1 MKPFISQNI
10 CDPIVNYGDII
21 VTISSEDI
29 PASGGDIIPTVSAS
43 QTITYAS
50 GKTRLGDLQIT
61 KDPAV
66 SAPSLGSTL
75 KERTK
80 IKEWNVN
87 IVGEGEKSTTKTID
101 VFQEANEIINRESYR
116 YSGGVYSVVSASGGS
131 STPTPITIIC
141 RATFTSGTT
150 VDSYEEPYTGLFEKI
165 SGEGDVDQTTGKVT
179 YNTRGETIGDEKTT
193 IIHIPH
199 TLTRSETPSFYLEC
213 KQEKNII
220 ESLDLSKGSLKYT
233 YDVVLP
239 SGGTANLKTNGSCI
253 YTITFSSGNITN
265 NISSDII
272 TKYYTV
278 ETIDSHKTFSW
289 EGPKGTFTSL
299 DTKSGSVTVSSKLNN
314 IVGETSTTITLSE
327 YGALIP
333 KEEYSFLGQSSI
345 ISSAI
350 QYNIDITQ
358 SSNFLIS
365 ISIVEAQGEVPV
377 TIFPVT
383 GGTLYFRCKATYS
396 SKFVETVNTGDDAW
410 SLDESLGASMTIST
424 DEYNTKVSITCQR
437 NESEDSKS
445 GSLSVKYNL
454 LSDTIVLTQNPNT
467 VTYHDVVIS
476 SFTADDISSE
486 GGSIRKGE
494 VSYSQLVEYADG
506 HSEVITSG
514 AEISYSDRVTASH
527 LGSTIKDRSVVGQ
540 LTVTVSLNEKS
551 ASKTIDIYQVANKV
565 EKVTIKGWNN
575 TEPITNVSA
584 AGLYD
589 CWYEGWAFY
598 TSQTLEIVK
607 GDYSGWEAPL
617 DWINLEAVPNTD
629 VNAVAVDVLTRGKVV
644 GDTRTNLLYFT
655 YQGKTDYITFT
666 QKANTVTYSI
676 PEFLTSGEVNDIR
689 ASGGSIMFQHSSD
702 SGFIQTASYSSGEE
716 EYITTGGTWTV
727 EGATNGQVTAKGLGE
742 TIKARTKIATVKET
756 ITVNEKSA
764 NRTIDVYQ
772 EANIVTKMV
781 CDGAFSYPQISAKD
795 TSATPTLK
803 TPLATITFRSGSTKN
818 LNSISDAPSGT
829 TIVGTNTGGASRIYT
844 LTEQKNGFNSVDST
858 SGVLSATNMERILG
872 TRTSGTVSCL
882 FSWKLTHNS
891 EYGGTSVTG
900 SNTTTSVCTQGPN
913 EKICGDVNISGGTV
927 PIIPASGG
935 SVSSASGVSASQSIN
950 YTSGITDSGKVSIS
964 YNTVTASS
972 KGTEIS
978 NQNVLNQL
986 IITASG
992 ECEKS
997 ATKRLNVYQA
1007 GNYVTGLS
1015 LKDGSFSY
1023 PNIGPG
1029 DTQAFPSVTNPTNVY
1044 TYSSG
1049 ATGNTTPDSL
1059 YGTLSGE
1066 SPTYTL
1072 ETVQN
1077 GFTAVDRDTGTLT
1090 ATSYGTTV
1098 GSSRRSG
1105 IVTRYVK
1112 HTWTPTGTYNGAG
1125 TKSGSIQ
1132 HQASCL
1138 QGSNSIE
1145 SYSYGSWNITIS
1157 ANPATLPAS
1166 GGTSTITA
1174 TAERT
1179 KTPIYSSGSLGTPEK
1194 ETATPTLSGS
1204 APGFSLSGTTVTA
1217 EHRGTT
1223 EGGQRTIEITASYGG
1238 TSKKIT
1244 ITQLENYVD
1253 HYEYGSWSIN
1263 LSAQPTSLP
1272 ASGGTSKIT
1281 TTCTRTKT
1289 PIYDSGSSGN
1299 SSTESA
1305 TPSLSISG
1313 EGFSISGTTVTA
1325 ENRANIPG
1333 SRRTATVI
1341 SSYSGVSKSVI
1352 IEQEA
1357 NTRSYSDITI
1367 LSASTDKVPASG
1379 GTVESGYVS
1388 FEQTESFSSG
1398 YSQKLTTSTNI
1409 VWGVLVVSNLGTTEA
1424 SERQVG
1430 VISVQV
1436 TLNGKSARKEDV
1448 PVIQEAN
1455 TKSYDTEKGITI
1467 SDFHYP
1473 EAPYAQTTLHPVVEA
1488 TMPVK
1493 YTSGASQNETIPL
1506 SYMSYGWYA
1515 GDSGKANLSYASGS
1529 ISWPYNDTYNW
1540 RTCQVKV
1547 TVSFQGKTAEEHTK
1561 VYQEA
1566 EIMRLYFE
1574 NNGPT
1579 QIQLGMGLNGSDIIG
1594 NNSINSGSSLTWTLT
1609 SYQKEGI
1616 YDWNKMYL
1624 FGRIQSGSYPY
1635 YIYNKSIS
1643 LNNYITLNNAW
1654 VILMGNAYP
1663 VKSIVDTTTKINSA
1677 GGALP

>member
-87 IVGEGEKSTTKTID
+87 IVGEGEKS
-101 VFQEANEIINRESYR
+101 
-116 YSGGVYSVVSASGGS
+116 
-131 STPTPITIIC
+131 
-141 RATFTSGTT
+141 
-150 VDSYEEPYTGLFEKI
+150 
-165 SGEGDVDQTTGKVT
+165 
-179 YNTRGETIGDEKTT
+179 
-193 IIHIPH
+193 
-199 TLTRSETPSFYLEC
+199 
-213 KQEKNII
+213 
-220 ESLDLSKGSLKYT
+220 
-233 YDVVLP
+233 
-239 SGGTANLKTNGSCI
+239 
-253 YTITFSSGNITN
+253 
-265 NISSDII
+265 
-272 TKYYTV
+272 
-278 ETIDSHKTFSW
+278 
-289 EGPKGTFTSL
+289 
-299 DTKSGSVTVSSKLNN
+299 
-314 IVGETSTTITLSE
+314 
-327 YGALIP
+327 
-333 KEEYSFLGQSSI
+333 
-345 ISSAI
+345 
-350 QYNIDITQ
+350 
-358 SSNFLIS
+358 
-365 ISIVEAQGEVPV
+365 
-377 TIFPVT
+377 
-383 GGTLYFRCKATYS
+383 
-396 SKFVETVNTGDDAW
+396 
-410 SLDESLGASMTIST
+410 
-424 DEYNTKVSITCQR
+424 
-437 NESEDSKS
+437 
-445 GSLSVKYNL
+445 
-454 LSDTIVLTQNPNT
+454 
-467 VTYHDVVIS
+467 
-476 SFTADDISSE
+476 
-486 GGSIRKGE
+486 
-494 VSYSQLVEYADG
+494 
-506 HSEVITSG
+506 
-514 AEISYSDRVTASH
+514 
-527 LGSTIKDRSVVGQ
+527 
-540 LTVTVSLNEKS
+540 
-551 ASKTIDIYQVANKV
+551 
-565 EKVTIKGWNN
+565 
-575 TEPITNVSA
+575 
-584 AGLYD
+584 
-589 CWYEGWAFY
+589 
-598 TSQTLEIVK
+598 
-607 GDYSGWEAPL
+607 
-617 DWINLEAVPNTD
+617 
-629 VNAVAVDVLTRGKVV
+629 
-644 GDTRTNLLYFT
+644 
-655 YQGKTDYITFT
+655 
-666 QKANTVTYSI
+666 
-676 PEFLTSGEVNDIR
+676 
-689 ASGGSIMFQHSSD
+689 
-702 SGFIQTASYSSGEE
+702 
-716 EYITTGGTWTV
+716 
-727 EGATNGQVTAKGLGE
+727 
-742 TIKARTKIATVKET
+742 
-756 ITVNEKSA
+756 
-764 NRTIDVYQ
+764 
-772 EANIVTKMV
+772 
-781 CDGAFSYPQISAKD
+781 
-795 TSATPTLK
+795 
-803 TPLATITFRSGSTKN
+803 
-818 LNSISDAPSGT
+818 
-829 TIVGTNTGGASRIYT
+829 
-844 LTEQKNGFNSVDST
+844 
-858 SGVLSATNMERILG
+858 
-872 TRTSGTVSCL
+872 
-882 FSWKLTHNS
+882 
-891 EYGGTSVTG
+891 
-900 SNTTTSVCTQGPN
+900 
-913 EKICGDVNISGGTV
+913 
-927 PIIPASGG
+927 
-935 SVSSASGVSASQSIN
+935 
-950 YTSGITDSGKVSIS
+950 
-964 YNTVTASS
+964 
-972 KGTEIS
+972 
-978 NQNVLNQL
+978 
-986 IITASG
+986 
-992 ECEKS
+992 

-1029 DTQAFPSVTNPTNVY
+1029 DTQAFPSVTDPTNVY

-1299 SSTESA
+1299 PSTESA

-1579 QIQLGMGLNGSDIIG
+1579 QIQLGIGLNGSDIIG
-1594 NNSINSGSSLTWTLT
+1594 NSPINSGSSFTWTLT
-1609 SYQKEGI
+1609 FYQKEGI

-1624 FGRIQSGSYPY
+1624 FGRIQSGSYPC

-1663 VKSIVDTTTKINSA
+1663 VKSIVDTTTEIDSA